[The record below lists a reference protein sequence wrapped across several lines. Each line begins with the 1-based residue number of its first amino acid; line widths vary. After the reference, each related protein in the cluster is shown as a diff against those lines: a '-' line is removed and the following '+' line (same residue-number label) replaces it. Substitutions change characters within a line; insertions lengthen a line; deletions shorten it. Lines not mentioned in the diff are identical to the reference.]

1 MPTRSSR
8 LCPRCLA
15 RFGVWFIAGLVLLPV
30 LVVVWRALEP
40 AGEMWPQI
48 VRNRLAGYLWQSAV
62 LIVGVTF
69 LAILFGVPAA
79 WHVSVHDF
87 PGRRIFEWALLL
99 PLAMPGFVAALA
111 YLDAVEGLI
120 PFYVWIREHFGLE
133 VFLLSQKITPWIFAT
148 GILAATLFPYVFLS
162 CRGAFAREA
171 AGSLEAARMLGAGNL
186 RTFLTVAA
194 PMARPAIAAGA
205 SLVAMETIND
215 YGVVSAFGLQ
225 PLTPGIF
232 RAWTEGYP
240 GAAMRLAVIL
250 MAMALLFVSVE
261 RWQRGRR
268 RFASDSAETPL
279 ARRRLRPAGA
289 LWAWTVCLLPLL
301 LGFLIPAW
309 RMLRW
314 ALHSPN
320 PVEWAEHAVA
330 AGNSLMLA
338 AGSAL
343 LIILGAVV
351 LVGSRRAFAGRSTFL
366 AQRMGL
372 LGYAFPSALV
382 AVGVGA
388 IVSTLSAQPGLG
400 VFALSASVL
409 GLIYAYF
416 VRFLAVGI
424 QPAAAGFE
432 TVSSSLHE
440 AARTLGAR
448 PLRALLQV
456 DLPLVRPALAAG
468 ATLAFIDVFK
478 ELTLTLVLRPF
489 DFETLATRIYRLTG
503 ESRIPDAAAPGLFM
517 VLISLIGLAPLTRL
531 LRREP
536 WPALGRSET
545 RSRDEEG
552 RGSNGPT
559 P

>member
-1 MPTRSSR
+1 MPTRTAR
-8 LCPRCLA
+8 RRPWRPA
-15 RFGVWFIAGLVLLPV
+15 RFVVWFIAGPVLLPV
-30 LVVVWRALEP
+30 LVVAWRALEP
-40 AGEMWPQI
+40 AGDIWAQI
-48 VRNRLAGYLWQSAV
+48 VENRLPGYLWQSVV
-62 LIVGVTF
+62 LILSVTF
-69 LAILFGVPAA
+69 LAVLFGVPAA
-79 WHVSVHDF
+79 WHVSVHEF
-87 PGRRIFEWALLL
+87 PGRGIFEWALLL

-111 YLDAVEGLI
+111 YLDALQGLI
-120 PFYVWIREHFGLE
+120 PFYLWIREHFGLE
-133 VFLLSQKITPWIFAT
+133 AFLLSQRIAPWVFAT
-148 GILAATLFPYVFLS
+148 GILASTLFPYVFLS

-171 AGSLEAARMLGAGNL
+171 CGSLEAARMLGAGNL

-240 GAAMRLAVIL
+240 GAAMRLALIL
-250 MAMALLFVSVE
+250 MAMALLFVGME

-279 ARRRLRPAGA
+279 ARRRLRPAGI

-314 ALHSPN
+314 ALQSPK
-320 PVEWAEHAVA
+320 PIEWAEHAAA
-330 AGNSLMLA
+330 AGNSLLLA

-343 LIILGAVV
+343 LITLGAVV
-351 LVGSRRAFAGRSTFL
+351 LVGSRRAFAGRSPLL
-366 AQRMGL
+366 AQRIGL
-372 LGYAFPSALV
+372 FGYAFPSALV

-400 VFALSASVL
+400 VLALSASAF

-503 ESRIPDAAAPGLFM
+503 ESRVPEAAAPGLFM

-536 WPALGRSET
+536 WAALGKSDEPCGG
-545 RSRDEEG
+545 EEG
-552 RGSNGPT
+552 RGPNAHAR
-559 P
+559 